1 MAVSIC
7 KVLLN
12 KTYCFKLCIFIWHFL
27 IFLSQ
32 INIAPE
38 IKIFTGVD
46 KASELNNYRIY
57 GTVLVIIMS
66 TIVFLGVRI
75 VSIFALIAINF
86 LVISLLGIFAGL
98 IVYSAAGDATWPYVI
113 DEKIM

>member
-1 MAVSIC
+1 
-7 KVLLN
+7 
-12 KTYCFKLCIFIWHFL
+12 
-27 IFLSQ
+27 
-32 INIAPE
+32 
-38 IKIFTGVD
+38 
-46 KASELNNYRIY
+46 
-57 GTVLVIIMS
+57 MS